1 VPSALTLAGAVV
13 GLLLGPWLADTAVRL
28 AERDPAARP
37 TPVRVVVTSLLAAAA
52 VAAGPA
58 LVGDRP
64 AAVALAW
71 FGAAALVLADV
82 DLRRHRLPD
91 RVTFPALI
99 GCGVALLTDAV
110 VTGEPGAVLRA
121 GVAAVLA
128 GGAGL
133 AVRVVSPAALG
144 RGDVKLLAL
153 LGVVLGWSGW
163 GVLLGGVF
171 AGLLVGAL
179 GSVLL
184 VAVGR
189 AGWRTRVPFG
199 PPLLV
204 GAYLA
209 LWLAGPLPLG

>member
-13 GLLLGPWLADTAVRL
+13 GLLLGPWLAVTSVRL

-37 TPVRVVVTSLLAAAA
+37 SRARVVATSLLAAVV

-58 LVGDRP
+58 LAGDRP

-71 FGAAALVLADV
+71 FGAAALVLGDV

-91 RVTFPALI
+91 RVTWPALI
-99 GCGVALLTDAV
+99 GCGVALSADAV

-121 GVAAVLA
+121 GVAAVVA
-128 GGAGL
+128 AGAGV
-133 AVRVVSPAALG
+133 AARVVSPAALG

-153 LGVVLGWSGW
+153 LGMVLGWAGW

-184 VAVGR
+184 IAAGR
-189 AGWRTRVPFG
+189 AGWRTRVPLG
-199 PPLLV
+199 PPLLA
-204 GAYLA
+204 GACVA
-209 LWLAGPLPLG
+209 LWLAGPLPLT